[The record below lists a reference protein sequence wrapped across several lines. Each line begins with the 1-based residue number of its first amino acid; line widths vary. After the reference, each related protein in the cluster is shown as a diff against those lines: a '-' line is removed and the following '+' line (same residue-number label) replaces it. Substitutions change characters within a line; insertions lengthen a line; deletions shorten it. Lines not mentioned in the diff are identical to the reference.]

1 MNYVQKQPS
10 MKPPLR
16 RFPRPKPKLTK
27 HNKGILITDVV
38 LSVAVVEEK
47 QEKF

>member
-38 LSVAVVEEK
+38 LSVAVVEK